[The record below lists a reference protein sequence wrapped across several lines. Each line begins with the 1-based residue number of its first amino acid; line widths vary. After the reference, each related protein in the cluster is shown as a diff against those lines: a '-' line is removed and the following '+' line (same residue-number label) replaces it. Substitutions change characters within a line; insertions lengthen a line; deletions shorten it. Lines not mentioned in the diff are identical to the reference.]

1 MSLSREGEFLH
12 NSRLLKLPETALVES
27 FNARV
32 RAECMNAQVF
42 KSDEDAKN
50 ILTS

>member
-1 MSLSREGEFLH
+1 MFLL
-12 NSRLLKLPETALVES
+12 NSRLVKLPDTALVES

-32 RAECMNAQVF
+32 RAECLNAQLF